1 MLKWALKRE
10 SFDSFICSL
19 LLLFYYM
26 GTFGVIGRVKI
37 ILRPEHLSQWNKI
50 TSRFFGQATLE
61 SLSDWKKIILILS
74 STNHFII
81 IYVLSIYLTIS
92 SGGLCLTK
100 KSRELICDVEFG
112 IKKTSKYFQCF
123 LNQTL
128 DSCWPA
134 SYIQIILVFHKNF
147 MP

>member
-61 SLSDWKKIILILS
+61 SLSDWKKNHPHVIFKKPFYNNI
-74 STNHFII
+74 STKYLYNKFIRGF
-81 IYVLSIYLTIS
+81 VL
-92 SGGLCLTK
+92 
-100 KSRELICDVEFG
+100 D
-112 IKKTSKYFQCF
+112 
-123 LNQTL
+123 
-128 DSCWPA
+128 
-134 SYIQIILVFHKNF
+134 
-147 MP
+147 

>member
-61 SLSDWKKIILILS
+61 SDQK
-74 STNHFII
+74 
-81 IYVLSIYLTIS
+81 
-92 SGGLCLTK
+92 K
-100 KSRELICDVEFG
+100 KSH
-112 IKKTSKYFQCF
+112 
-123 LNQTL
+123 
-128 DSCWPA
+128 
-134 SYIQIILVFHKNF
+134 SYFHKAMVIMAMVVGPYLPEVLFKQGNF
-147 MP
+147 VY

>member
-61 SLSDWKKIILILS
+61 SLSDWKKNHPHIIFKKPFYNNIC
-74 STNHFII
+74 T
-81 IYVLSIYLTIS
+81 SIYLTIS
-92 SGGLCLTK
+92 SGGLCSTK
-100 KSRELICDVEFG
+100 KSRELICHVEFG
-112 IKKTSKYFQCF
+112 TKKTSKYFQCF

-134 SYIQIILVFHKNF
+134 SYIQITLVFHKNF